1 MVPRAGTV
9 VAYFAGQENTH
20 RVRQVESGRRVTLA
34 MWFTADAAWCED
46 SRLLDAFRELPGQR
60 AAPIPSEMFLAED
73 GVDSRL
79 ERLSAL
85 GFEVEERSAG
95 GGHVLR
101 LAASAE
107 DGLDD
112 DEVVCADLT
121 ECLRLAVLHR
131 SSGRSADLAQVQRCL
146 PSYLRNLD
154 AEISAVWE
162 RSLRLGQILAPD
174 EPVSILLSPLPW
186 R

>member
-46 SRLLDAFRELPGQR
+46 SRLLEAFGELPGQR

-85 GFEVEERSAG
+85 GFEVEERGAG

-131 SSGRSADLAQVQRCL
+131 SSGRSAAQVQRCL
-146 PSYLRNLD
+146 PSHLRNLD
-154 AEISAVWE
+154 AEISAVWD

>member
-46 SRLLDAFRELPGQR
+46 SRLLEAFGELPGQR

-101 LAASAE
+101 LNASAE

-121 ECLRLAVLHR
+121 ECLRLA
-131 SSGRSADLAQVQRCL
+131 SPKGRLLAMAFFQVGLEQD
-146 PSYLRNLD
+146 NF
-154 AEISAVWE
+154 
-162 RSLRLGQILAPD
+162 LGGY
-174 EPVSILLSPLPW
+174 SIV
-186 R
+186 RMDR